1 MLGYYYFTSFTEST
15 VNSNSS
21 YSGSFNNNIA
31 ALMSRSNSSIVRT
44 AYVLTLN
51 TTDARTVNSQNLLE
65 KIGFRVELIRAIP
78 HPNKPHSNKLSMTY
92 IIELIQNGTDNYA
105 YIFENDISI
114 HEPIDI
120 SEIVQYE
127 AISEMFFYLGVC
139 YKKPKKIFNWSK
151 FKYEKQKYHKFVDTN
166 YTINNHKVKQIVGTV
181 ACLHA
186 IAMSKL
192 GAKKILEFSVPHK
205 RSNMDVIIG
214 VSTLTYPANVVRYD
228 LKSYH
233 VGHRGILYQDRRKF
247 KTTIWD

>member
-1 MLGYYYFTSFTEST
+1 MLGYNYFTSFTTST

-78 HPNKPHSNKLSMTY
+78 HPNKPHSNKLSMTN
-92 IIELIQNGTDNYA
+92 IIELIQNGTDNYG

-127 AISEMFFYLGVC
+127 ESVHSIA
-139 YKKPKKIFNWSK
+139 P
-151 FKYEKQKYHKFVDTN
+151 Q
-166 YTINNHKVKQIVGTV
+166 
-181 ACLHA
+181 CLA
-186 IAMSKL
+186 
-192 GAKKILEFSVPHK
+192 
-205 RSNMDVIIG
+205 
-214 VSTLTYPANVVRYD
+214 Y
-228 LKSYH
+228 
-233 VGHRGILYQDRRKF
+233 
-247 KTTIWD
+247 